1 LHFFV
6 QVGHRKQH
14 CASGGREEP
23 LDHRRAPDKTRPT
36 ALKVSGKHNVQW
48 FFHFTSQTLENGSSV
63 ARHTRKARFFKVIGC
78 NEAMSSEG
86 ESRAATTA
94 DATAGHVGI
103 TTSESAIVV
112 AAKQSAGE
120 ADGHADKRRG
130 VDSGMLVV
138 LLKKSLRWFFS
149 CGMTANMHSI
159 WTHLRKQKSE
169 KTNFFFFFFFFLCRQ
184 VASSRC
190 LCRLTMIRS

>member
-1 LHFFV
+1 
-6 QVGHRKQH
+6 
-14 CASGGREEP
+14 
-23 LDHRRAPDKTRPT
+23 
-36 ALKVSGKHNVQW
+36 
-48 FFHFTSQTLENGSSV
+48 
-63 ARHTRKARFFKVIGC
+63 
-78 NEAMSSEG
+78 MSSQG

-120 ADGHADKRRG
+120 GDGHADKRRG

-169 KTNFFFFFFFFLCRQ
+169 KKTFFFFFFFLVSTGRFFTLPLSFDDDS
-184 VASSRC
+184 VVTASEGVIVVQRTVGELVKANLDEFFQQRSDASKNNVLAKWINDVFTEAKLLTTESKFTTCWSPRRPIQLSLACSR
-190 LCRLTMIRS
+190 SNG